1 MADTQSILK
10 NFGQHGDPLVSDG
23 RALHRRCLAD
33 RAWSARSF
41 HVVLPVF
48 VVPIIGF
55 IFVIFFIY
63 FTCKIWG
70 WNFTF

>member
-10 NFGQHGDPLVSDG
+10 NLGRTAILLLVMAVLFIAVVWLIG
-23 RALHRRCLAD
+23 LVCA
-33 RAWSARSF
+33 SF